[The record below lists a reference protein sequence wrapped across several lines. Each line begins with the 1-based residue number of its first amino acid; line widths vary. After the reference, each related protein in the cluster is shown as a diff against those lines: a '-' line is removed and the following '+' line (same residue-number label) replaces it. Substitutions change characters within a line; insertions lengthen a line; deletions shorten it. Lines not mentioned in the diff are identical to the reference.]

1 VGIPS
6 GKEETSYSYQVGDP
20 ELGSGKSHLAKA

>member
-20 ELGSGKSHLAKA
+20 EHGSEKFHVPKT